1 MRVECHSGVE
11 VFTIVVNI
19 SFIIVIIF
27 MAERNVECAAMLCL
41 SWGSDRERDTQHGL
55 TCS

>member
-1 MRVECHSGVE
+1 MALEWHQLDFINLRPCVSSCRLDSSRVE

-27 MAERNVECAAMLCL
+27 MGMRI
-41 SWGSDRERDTQHGL
+41 
-55 TCS
+55 